1 MDIIRLIDSVFKNY
15 YDIVREYNISNSLFK
30 SEVYMEWED
39 SIINMMK
46 DIPNMEISDKNRQK
60 WKKLEEE
67 KKE

>member
-46 DIPNMEISDKNRQK
+46 EISGMKNITWRY
-60 WKKLEEE
+60 LG
-67 KKE
+67 